1 MNQIAFIFDNVTLYW
16 YSIILA
22 MAVLSGICFF
32 LACCHHRKIHP
43 SWAAVTV
50 LLSVILSLVF
60 ARLMYWYSRADS
72 YATLT
77 QALTTQG
84 ASSLALSGAFFGCIA
99 SALLL
104 KRCAGGALRLL
115 DCMSV
120 GGCWAIAL
128 GRLADFFASADRG
141 QILTE
146 MTALPWAYPVLNATS
161 GLPEYRLATF
171 VLQAIVAAVLF
182 VILAWL
188 MFSPRHK
195 DLPKGDITLVFL
207 LVYTASQVIL
217 DSTRYDSLYLRSNGF
232 ISVVQLLSAITLGL
246 CIIFISLRAAKSQG
260 VKKWMIALWI
270 AITALF
276 GLAGY
281 MEYYVQRHGRL
292 AFFSYSIMEHCL
304 VGIVVLSVILWRY
317 SLKKKDPEFS
327 IQ

>member
-1 MNQIAFIFDNVTLYW
+1 MNQIAFIFDNFTVYW
-16 YSIILA
+16 YNIVLA
-22 MAVLSGICFF
+22 LAVLSGICFF
-32 LACCHHRKIHP
+32 MACCHHRRIRP
-43 SWAAVTV
+43 VWAAAAVI
-50 LLSVILSLVF
+50 LSVILSLVL

-72 YATLT
+72 YVSLT
-77 QALTTQG
+77 QALSAP
-84 ASSLALSGAFFGCIA
+84 ASANLALSGVFFGCTA
-99 SALLL
+99 AALLL
-104 KRCAGGALRLL
+104 KKPAGGLAGLL

-128 GRLADFFASADRG
+128 GRLSDFFASADRG
-141 QILTE
+141 QILTD
-146 MTALPWAYPVLNATS
+146 MTALPWAYPVINATS
-161 GLPEYRLATF
+161 GMPEYRLATF

-195 DLPKGDITLVFL
+195 ALPKGDIALVFL
-207 LVYTASQVIL
+207 LVYSASQVIL
-217 DSTRYDSLYLRSNGF
+217 DSTRYDSLFLRSNGF
-232 ISVVQLLSAITLGL
+232 ISVVQLLSAIVLG
-246 CIIFISLRAAKSQG
+246 CSIIFISLRAAKSRG
-260 VKKWMIALWI
+260 VRKWMVAVWV

-317 SLKKKDPEFS
+317 SLKKPETE
-327 IQ
+327 